1 MLIATFLLGVPL
13 WLTIPA
19 YFLIGL
25 LWAVF
30 YLPRA
35 VARMRVDYQQWKA
48 DQLHERTLELVLG
61 PETVRER
68 GRLTALD
75 PQDFLT
81 ARDRQQAW
89 GRFSFPRVVR
99 GFVLDIAFWPVRL
112 LHRLVTELLHAMWR
126 MLCRVLRAFW
136 RHVIVPIY
144 RWMYRQVMCVYR
156 RAVVIYH
163 AIIQRA
169 NREAI
174 ADMAILN
181 AEQEDKQ

>member
-1 MLIATFLLGVPL
+1 MLLATFVLGMPL

-35 VARMRVDYQQWKA
+35 VARMRTDYQHWKA
-48 DQLHERTLELVLG
+48 DQLYERTLDQVLG

-68 GRLTALD
+68 GHLTALD

-126 MLCRVLRAFW
+126 MLCRALRVVW
-136 RHVIVPIY
+136 RHVIFPIY
-144 RWMYRQVMCVYR
+144 RWMYRQVMWVYR
-156 RAVVIYH
+156 RAVVLYH
-163 AIIQRA
+163 AIIRSA

-174 ADMAILN
+174 ANMAVLN
-181 AEQEDKQ
+181 AGKEDKQ